1 MLKLHVRKITICFLF
16 FSFGLHN
23 RKFDSI
29 LGLDLI
35 LLVPFVNPFSVGSE
49 LLLKQQTVL
58 KSD

>member
-1 MLKLHVRKITICFLF
+1 MCVKSPFVFLLF
-16 FSFGLHN
+16 FGGGLHN
-23 RKFDSI
+23 REFDSI

-35 LLVPFVNPFSVGSE
+35 LQVPFVNPFSVGSE